1 MNLNIS
7 TEIINFSQEGGWQA
21 LSEEEKKKN
30 LGSQWEN
37 KALRKTPQA
46 PLKSV
51 HDETMLDPPTPIQLL
66 GSKYFKSL

>member
-21 LSEEEKKKN
+21 LSEEEKKN
-30 LGSQWEN
+30 LWSQWEN

>member
-51 HDETMLDPPTPIQLL
+51 HDETMLDPPHPNPAFRQ
-66 GSKYFKSL
+66 